1 MLYSFWKSLFKLSQP
16 IIKEL
21 TMSVIKCTLFI
32 LLMVFSSITL
42 AADPIVDLIDVP
54 VPVNLDGSQ
63 PKIEEVKV
71 AIISAARK
79 RGWIPTIKD
88 DGKITATLLVRSKHF
103 AEVEI
108 SYNTNTYSI
117 VYKSSR
123 ELDYNETKRKIHR
136 NYNKWVSML
145 STSIQRELGVRAQGY

>member
-1 MLYSFWKSLFKLSQP
+1 MN
-16 IIKEL
+16 
-21 TMSVIKCTLFI
+21 VIKSTLFV
-32 LLMVFSSITL
+32 LLMIFSSITL

-63 PKIEEVKV
+63 PKIEEVKI

-79 RGWIPTIKD
+79 RGWIPTMKG
-88 DGKITATLLVRSKHF
+88 DGKILATLLVRSKHY

-108 SYNTNTYSI
+108 SYNANTYSI

-123 ELDYNETKRKIHR
+123 ELDYNEKKRKIHR
-136 NYNKWVSML
+136 SYNKWVSML
-145 STSIQRELGVRAQGY
+145 STSIQREFGVRAQGY